1 MSNEFSKTETWT
13 KTTMN
18 MYIFRINLL
27 ETHIFHG
34 YIIQS
39 AIPPRCSKIGKIVMC
54 SNTLSSTWT
63 EMHFILRLSVSPC
76 QSPNGSPA
84 SRSCGDQITSRFN
97 TWTTTLSW
105 EYAWHSERTL
115 GTTRWLLRM
124 WTARIPWK
132 SKLSFSVSL
141 LNVRGKIEVTE
152 VPQKMQEK
160 RLQWFGQD

>member
-1 MSNEFSKTETWT
+1 
-13 KTTMN
+13 
-18 MYIFRINLL
+18 
-27 ETHIFHG
+27 
-34 YIIQS
+34 
-39 AIPPRCSKIGKIVMC
+39 MC
-54 SNTLSSTWT
+54 SNTLSSIWT

-105 EYAWHSERTL
+105 EYAWHSERML

-152 VPQKMQEK
+152 VPKKMQEK
-160 RLQWFGQD
+160 RFQWFGYCFKTRSSLGLSVPLYKQCDIAPLYWVVAMLREEKTIIVVKE